1 MGRVLPLEELA
12 AACRDL
18 REQGKRIVF
27 TNGCFDILHVGH
39 TRYLQK
45 ARELGDV
52 LVVAANSDASVRG
65 LKGPTRPIVPQAE
78 RAEVLAALS
87 CVDYVT
93 IFDEPTPLEVIKA
106 VKPHLLVKGGD
117 WSVDNI
123 VGGPEVRSWGGEVKN
138 ISYIEGSSTSNI
150 IEEILRRHTVEKQA

>member
-1 MGRVLPLEELA
+1 MGRVLPLDELA
-12 AACRDL
+12 AVCRDL
-18 REQGKRIVF
+18 REKGRRIVF

-45 ARELGDV
+45 AREIGDC
-52 LVVAANSDASVRG
+52 LVVAVNSDASVKG

-78 RAEVLAALS
+78 RAEMLAALT

-93 IFDEPTPLEVIKA
+93 IFDEPTPLEVIKTL
-106 VKPHLLVKGGD
+106 KPHFLVKGGD
-117 WSVDNI
+117 WSIENI
-123 VGGPEVRSWGGEVKN
+123 VGGPEVRSWGGDVKN
-138 ISYIEGSSTSNI
+138 ITYIEGSSTSNI